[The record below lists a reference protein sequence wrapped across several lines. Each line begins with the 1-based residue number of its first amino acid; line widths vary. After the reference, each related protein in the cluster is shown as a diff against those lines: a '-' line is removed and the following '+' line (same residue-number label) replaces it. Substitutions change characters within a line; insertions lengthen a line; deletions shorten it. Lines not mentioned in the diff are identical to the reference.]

1 MKRSIKCM
9 LATIGLT
16 AALGLLPSAPGFAA
30 ETSGFELTVLVGD
43 TPRPEYAA
51 RGALYV
57 EAVRGR
63 NYSLRITNP
72 TPYRVA
78 VALSVDGLNTID
90 ARHTDAKNAAK
101 WLLDPY
107 ESTVISGW
115 QVSGSDARRFFFT
128 GEKHSYGASL
138 GETDNLG
145 VITAVFYRELRPRN
159 TYYAPQGD
167 ERRNAAPGESPAQP
181 RMEADGAV
189 GSAGAAPPPAKAHAP
204 KPVDDYAA
212 TGIGERTRHEVTTV
226 DVDLEPQPAAT
237 MRIRYEFHPQLVK
250 LGVLPSRPTP
260 LERRE
265 RARGFAA
272 YCPEPD

>member
-9 LATIGLT
+9 LATAGLT
-16 AALGLLPSAPGFAA
+16 AALGLLPAGSGFAA
-30 ETSGFELTVLVGD
+30 ETSGFGLAVLVGD

-90 ARHTDAKNAAK
+90 ARHTDAKNATK

-115 QVSGSDARRFFFT
+115 QVSGSSARRFFFT
-128 GEKHSYGASL
+128 GEKHSYGAAL

-145 VITAVFYRELRPRN
+145 VITAVFYRELRPRT
-159 TYYAPQGD
+159 TYYTPQWD
-167 ERRNAAPGESPAQP
+167 ERRNAAPNESPAQP
-181 RMEADGAV
+181 KMEGAV
-189 GSAGAAPPPAKAHAP
+189 GSAGAAPPPAKMQAP
-204 KPVDDYAA
+204 KAVDDYAA
-212 TGIGERTRHEVTTV
+212 TGIGERTQHEVTTV
-226 DVDLEPQPAAT
+226 DVDLEPHPAAT
-237 MRIRYEFHPQLVK
+237 VRIRYEFHPQLVK
-250 LGVLPSRPTP
+250 LGVLPSHPTP

-265 RARGFAA
+265 HARGFTA

>member
-1 MKRSIKCM
+1 MKRSMKTV
-9 LATIGLT
+9 LATAGLT
-16 AALGLLPSAPGFAA
+16 AALGLLPVAPACAA

-43 TPRPEYAA
+43 TPRPEYSA

-90 ARHTDAKNAAK
+90 ARHTDAKNATK

-115 QVSGSDARRFFFT
+115 QVSGSSARRFFFT
-128 GEKHSYGASL
+128 GEKHSYGAAL

-145 VITAVFYRELRPRN
+145 VITAVFYRELRPRT
-159 TYYAPQGD
+159 TYYAPQWE
-167 ERRNAAPGESPAQP
+167 ERRDAAANESPAQP
-181 RMEADGAV
+181 RMEGGAV
-189 GSAGAAPPPAKAHAP
+189 GSAGAAPPPAKAQAP
-204 KPVDDYAA
+204 KAADDYAA

-237 MRIRYEFHPQLVK
+237 VRLRYEFHPQLVK
-250 LGVLPSRPTP
+250 LGVLPSHPTP

-265 RARGFAA
+265 RARGFTA